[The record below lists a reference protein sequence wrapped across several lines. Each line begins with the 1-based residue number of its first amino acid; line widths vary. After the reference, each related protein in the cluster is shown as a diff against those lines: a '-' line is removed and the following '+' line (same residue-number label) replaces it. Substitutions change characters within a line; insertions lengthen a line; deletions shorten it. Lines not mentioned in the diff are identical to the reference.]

1 MVSDGQVAGMRL
13 TKGPPDLLGNS
24 AWNAMAFLVA
34 VVLNLAILPFVIAR
48 LGLAAFGVAG
58 LVTACIAPAL
68 VFSNALG
75 LSTAR
80 ELAQRLEPSDRED
93 ARRLFAT
100 AIMLAIALGGPIT
113 VFFWLA
119 GAPLARLGFHLA
131 GSAAD
136 DLGLAFTLAGAGW
149 LCQCVSA
156 VFVSLFT
163 ARQDYRRISSIGIVS
178 TLVSTLSMLLLIP
191 AAPHASTFLGCQALG
206 FASGLLM
213 ALIWSRGIGQWLA
226 PPALHRGSLGKLV
239 RLGGWQVAAQGG
251 ALLAGQADR
260 YLLGALLQPQFVG
273 FYGVAQR
280 LQEATYIGILKV
292 GEILFPFFST
302 LQKESEDRKVDLLFR
317 SSWILNVL
325 AASALGAL
333 IPVAGPLLRV
343 WTGAEVA
350 AEAARVLVVLSIAGI
365 LGSSANVFGFYLLAQ
380 ARSRSNALIALI
392 TGIVTLAT
400 SAIVL
405 PSFGW
410 QAAGWSAC
418 AGMIAQMATIVVL
431 LRRSFDISG
440 IWPRV
445 IHCVLMPLGIGIVT
459 ALALRTGLDRAP
471 FHLAPSW
478 WSVGVVAAVTAAI
491 IFAVEVAV
499 SQLGPYR
506 RVCLQDLRAIFS
518 RFVPLKAI

>member
-1 MVSDGQVAGMRL
+1 
-13 TKGPPDLLGNS
+13 
-24 AWNAMAFLVA
+24 MAFLVA
-34 VVLNLAILPFVIAR
+34 VVLNLAILPFVVVH
-48 LGLAAFGVAG
+48 LGLAVFGVAG

-80 ELAQRLEPSDRED
+80 ELAQRLEPSDRDD

-100 AIMLAIALGGPIT
+100 AVMLAVGAGGPIT
-113 VFFWLA
+113 VFFLVA
-119 GAPLARLGFHLA
+119 GAPLARFGFHLA
-131 GSAAD
+131 GPAAA
-136 DLGLAFTLAGAGW
+136 DLGLAFVLAGIGW

-163 ARQDYRRISSIGIVS
+163 ARQDYRRIASIGIVS
-178 TLVSTLSMLLLIP
+178 TVVSTLSMLLLIP
-191 AAPHASTFLGCQALG
+191 VAPHASTFLGCQALG
-206 FASGLLM
+206 FATSLLM
-213 ALIWSRGIGQWLA
+213 ALAWSGGAMRQWLA
-226 PPALHRGSLGKLV
+226 PPALHREALGRLV
-239 RLGGWQVAAQGG
+239 RFGSWQVAAQGG

-302 LQKESEDRKVDLLFR
+302 LQSESVDRRVDLLFR
-317 SSWILNVL
+317 SSWVLNVL
-325 AASALGAL
+325 AASALGGL
-333 IPVAGPLLRV
+333 IPAAGPLLHV

-380 ARSRSNALIALI
+380 GRSRSNALIALI
-392 TGIVTLAT
+392 TGVVTLVT
-400 SAIVL
+400 SVIAL
-405 PSFGW
+405 PRFGW

-418 AGMIAQMATIVVL
+418 AGMIAQMVTVVFL
-431 LRRSFDISG
+431 LSRSFNLAGMRS
-440 IWPRV
+440 RV
-445 IHCVLMPLGIGIVT
+445 VHCVLMPLGIGIAM
-459 ALALRTGLDRAP
+459 ALAVRYGLDRAP
-471 FHLAPSW
+471 PRLAPSW
-478 WSVGVVAAVTAAI
+478 WSVGAVWSLTAAI
-491 IFAVEVAV
+491 IFVAAVAA

-506 RVCLQDLRAIFS
+506 NACWQDIRSIVS
-518 RFVPLKAI
+518 RFLPLKAV

>member
-1 MVSDGQVAGMRL
+1 
-13 TKGPPDLLGNS
+13 
-24 AWNAMAFLVA
+24 MAFLVA
-34 VVLNLAILPFVIAR
+34 VVLNLAVLPFVIAR

-80 ELAQRLEPSDRED
+80 ELALRLGPSDRDD

-100 AIMLAIALGGPIT
+100 AIAVAAAAGGLIT
-113 VFFWLA
+113 IFFWVA

-131 GSAAD
+131 GPAAD
-136 DLGLAFTLAGAGW
+136 DLGLAFTLASAGW

-163 ARQDYRRISSIGIVS
+163 ARQDYRRIASIGIVS
-178 TLVSTLSMLLLIP
+178 TVVSTLSMLLLIP
-191 AAPHASTFLGCQALG
+191 AAPYASTFLGCQALG
-206 FASGLLM
+206 FATGLLM
-213 ALIWSRGIGQWLA
+213 ALVWSRGMGQWLA
-226 PPALHRGSLGKLV
+226 PPALHREALGKLV

-333 IPVAGPLLRV
+333 IPVAGPLLHV

-365 LGSSANVFGFYLLAQ
+365 FGSSANVFGFYLLAQ
-380 ARSRSNALIALI
+380 GRSRSNARIALV
-392 TGIVTLAT
+392 TGVVTLVT

-410 QAAGWSAC
+410 QSAGWSAC
-418 AGMIAQMATIVVL
+418 AGMTAQMTTIVL
-431 LRRSFDISG
+431 LLHRSFDFTGMWLRI
-440 IWPRV
+440 V
-445 IHCVLMPLGIGIVT
+445 HCVLMPLGVGIGT
-459 ALALRTGLDRAP
+459 ALALRYGLDHAP

-478 WSVGVVAAVTAAI
+478 WSVGAVAALTAAI
-491 IFAVEVAV
+491 IFVVAV
-499 SQLGPYR
+499 AASQLGPYR
-506 RVCLQDLRAIFS
+506 SACWQDMRAIAR
-518 RFVPLKAI
+518 RFIPLKAV

>member
-1 MVSDGQVAGMRL
+1 
-13 TKGPPDLLGNS
+13 
-24 AWNAMAFLVA
+24 MAFLVA
-34 VVLNLAILPFVIAR
+34 VVLNLAILPFVILH

-68 VFSNALG
+68 VFSNTLG

-80 ELAQRLEPSDRED
+80 ELAPRLGPSDHED

-100 AIMLAIALGGPIT
+100 ALMLALGAGGPIT
-113 VFFWLA
+113 IFFLLA
-119 GAPLARLGFHLA
+119 GAPLARFAFHLA
-131 GSAAD
+131 GPTAE
-136 DLGLAFTLAGAGW
+136 DLGLAFALAGIGW

-163 ARQDYRRISSIGIVS
+163 ARQDYRRIASIGIVS
-178 TLVSTLSMLLLIP
+178 TAVSTFSMLLLIP
-191 AAPHASTFLGCQALG
+191 VAPYASTFLGCQSLG
-206 FASGLLM
+206 FGAGLLM
-213 ALIWSRGIGQWLA
+213 ALSWSFGAVRKWLA
-226 PPALHRGSLGKLV
+226 PPALHRASFGSLV
-239 RLGGWQVAAQGG
+239 RFGSWQVAAQGG

-260 YLLGALLQPQFVG
+260 YLLGALLAPQFVG

-280 LQEATYIGILKV
+280 LQEATYIGVLKV

-333 IPVAGPLLRV
+333 IPVSGPLLHV

-350 AEAARVLVVLSIAGI
+350 AEAVRVLVVLSIAAI

-380 ARSRSNALIALI
+380 GRSRSNALIALI
-392 TGIVTLAT
+392 TGVVTLIT
-400 SAIVL
+400 SAIAL
-405 PSFGW
+405 PHFGW

-418 AGMIAQMATIVVL
+418 AGMVAQMMTIVFL
-431 LRRSFDISG
+431 LHRDFKFAG
-440 IWPRV
+440 IWSRV
-445 IHCVLMPLGIGIVT
+445 VHCVLMPLAIGIVT
-459 ALALRTGLDRAP
+459 ALVVRYGLGRMP
-471 FHLAPSW
+471 LQLAPSW
-478 WSVGVVAAVTAAI
+478 WTVGAISSLTAATIFVVAVAA
-491 IFAVEVAV
+491 

-506 RVCLQDLRAIFS
+506 RTSWQDVRSIF
-518 RFVPLKAI
+518 RHFLPLKVV

>member
-1 MVSDGQVAGMRL
+1 MAL
-13 TKGPPDLLGNS
+13 KKKPPDLLGNS
-24 AWNAMAFLVA
+24 AWNAVAFVVA
-34 VVLNLAILPFVIAR
+34 VALNLAVLPFVIAR

-80 ELAQRLEPSDRED
+80 ELALRLEPSDRED

-100 AIMLAIALGGPIT
+100 AIALAVAAGGLIA
-113 VFFWLA
+113 VFYWVA

-131 GSAAD
+131 GPAAD
-136 DLGLAFTLAGAGW
+136 DLALAFTLSSAGW

-163 ARQDYRRISSIGIVS
+163 ARQDYRRIASIGIVS
-178 TLVSTLSMLLLIP
+178 TVVSTGSMLLLIP
-191 AAPHASTFLGCQALG
+191 AAPYASTFLGCQALG
-206 FASGLLM
+206 FATGLLM
-213 ALIWSRGIGQWLA
+213 ALVWSRGIGQWLA
-226 PPALHRGSLGKLV
+226 PPALHREAFGKLA
-239 RLGGWQVAAQGG
+239 RLGGWQIAAQGG

-302 LQKESEDRKVDLLFR
+302 LQKESDDRKVDLLFR
-317 SSWILNVL
+317 SSWVLNIL

-333 IPVAGPLLRV
+333 IPVAGPLLHV

-350 AEAARVLVVLSIAGI
+350 AEAARLLVVLSIAGI
-365 LGSSANVFGFYLLAQ
+365 IGSSANVFGFYLLAQ
-380 ARSRSNALIALI
+380 GQSRFNALIALI
-392 TGIVTLAT
+392 TGGITLVT

-405 PSFGW
+405 PGFGW

-418 AGMIAQMATIVVL
+418 AGMIAQMATIVML
-431 LRRSFDISG
+431 LRRSFDLSG
-440 IWPRV
+440 MWPRV
-445 IHCVLMPLGIGIVT
+445 VHCVLMPLGIGIAT
-459 ALALRTGLDRAP
+459 ALAVRYGLARAP
-471 FHLAPSW
+471 FQLAPSW
-478 WSVGVVAAVTAAI
+478 WSVGFVGSLTAAI
-491 IFAVEVAV
+491 IFVAGV
-499 SQLGPYR
+499 AASQLGPYR
-506 RVCLQDLRAIFS
+506 SACRQDLRAIVS

>member
-1 MVSDGQVAGMRL
+1 
-13 TKGPPDLLGNS
+13 
-24 AWNAMAFLVA
+24 MAFIVA

-100 AIMLAIALGGPIT
+100 AIALAVGAGGLIT
-113 VFFWLA
+113 IFFLVA
-119 GAPLARLGFHLA
+119 GPPLARLGFHLA
-131 GSAAD
+131 GPAAD
-136 DLGLAFTLAGAGW
+136 DLGLAFVLAGIGW

-156 VFVSLFT
+156 IFVSLFT
-163 ARQDYRRISSIGIVS
+163 ARQDYRRIASIGVV
-178 TLVSTLSMLLLIP
+178 TTVVSTLSMLLLIP
-191 AAPHASTFLGCQALG
+191 GAPYASTFLGCQALG
-206 FASGLLM
+206 FAASLLTVL
-213 ALIWSRGIGQWLA
+213 ALSRGAMGEWLA
-226 PPALHRGSLGKLV
+226 APALHREALGKLA
-239 RLGGWQVAAQGG
+239 RLGGWQVAAQSG

-302 LQKESEDRKVDLLFR
+302 LQKESKDRKVDLLFR
-317 SSWILNVL
+317 SSWVLNVL

-333 IPVAGPLLRV
+333 IPVAGPLLHV

-365 LGSSANVFGFYLLAQ
+365 LGSTANVFGFYLLAEGQ
-380 ARSRSNALIALI
+380 SRFNALIALI
-392 TGIVTLAT
+392 TGVVTLTT

-418 AGMIAQMATIVVL
+418 AGMTAQMTTIILL
-431 LRRSFDISG
+431 LRRSFDLTG
-440 IWPRV
+440 IWSRV
-445 IHCVLMPLGIGIVT
+445 VHCVLMPLGVGIAT
-459 ALALRTGLDRAP
+459 ALALRYGLDHAP

-478 WSVGVVAAVTAAI
+478 WSVGAIAAPAAAI
-491 IFAVEVAV
+491 IFVVAVAV

-506 RVCLQDLRAIFS
+506 RACWQDMRAIAS
-518 RFVPLKAI
+518 RFVPLKVS

>member
-1 MVSDGQVAGMRL
+1 MTSR
-13 TKGPPDLLGNS
+13 KRPPDLLGNS

-34 VVLNLAILPFVIAR
+34 VVLNLAILPFVIVH

-80 ELAQRLEPSDRED
+80 ELAQRLEPSDRDD

-100 AIMLAIALGGPIT
+100 AVMLAIGAGGPIS
-113 VFFWLA
+113 VFFLVA
-119 GAPLARLGFHLA
+119 GAPIARLGFHLA
-131 GSAAD
+131 GPAAG
-136 DLGLAFTLAGAGW
+136 DLGWAFALAGIGW

-156 VFVSLFT
+156 VFVALFT
-163 ARQDYRRISSIGIVS
+163 ARQDYRRIASVGMASTVVS
-178 TLVSTLSMLLLIP
+178 TFSMLLLIP
-191 AAPHASTFLGCQALG
+191 VWPYASTFLGCQALG
-206 FASGLLM
+206 FATGLLI
-213 ALIWSRGIGQWLA
+213 AVAWSRGAIGQWLA
-226 PPALHRGSLGKLV
+226 PPALHRDAFA
-239 RLGGWQVAAQGG
+239 RLARFGIWQVAAQGG

-333 IPVAGPLLRV
+333 IPVAGPLLHV

-380 ARSRSNALIALI
+380 GRSRSNALIAFI
-392 TGIVTLAT
+392 TGIVTLGT

-405 PSFGW
+405 PRFGW

-445 IHCVLMPLGIGIVT
+445 IHCVLMPLGIGIAT
-459 ALALRTGLDRAP
+459 ALVLRTALDRAP

-478 WSVGVVAAVTAAI
+478 WSVGLVASVSAAI
-491 IFAVEVAV
+491 IFVAEVAV

-506 RVCLQDLRAIFS
+506 RACLQDLRAIVS